1 MQPIACPVA
10 SWTERTTCRGAKRA
24 SCQQATDDSSKRQK
38 TNRTTDSTEKPMDGE
53 SITKNTMKRLQ
64 TTLQC
69 MSAAQRLDAAMS
81 LPLHGRKALLKYME
95 SQTIDNGAVNA
106 KRGHKAGKRS
116 ACGATGGKQRLTPIK
131 STYGRSFFA
140 QADVGLLRLYTRGN
154 RDSGEAEKQ
163 QVVLSKIRAALD
175 LAWCQDREKEPVE
188 IVKVVDNMLSR
199 AGTSQKKLQ
208 LRACVQMR
216 AVAYVS
222 RRHVITSR
230 VTSLLQALRAR
241 TSLLAAR
248 EQSWAHLR
256 QQWLRLLMMRRKRG
270 NRHSCKQDAER
281 YLDQAHAEHLQQVF
295 DDSAKKLSST
305 MTTQQ
310 QQTEPRSSSIK
321 QSRLSSSLLAHHTRA
336 FSSVSTWAE
345 RMQLMLQRP
354 LSEVELTRG
363 I

>member
-38 TNRTTDSTEKPMDGE
+38 TNRTTDSTEKPMDVE

-116 ACGATGGKQRLTPIK
+116 ACGATGGKQ
-131 STYGRSFFA
+131 
-140 QADVGLLRLYTRGN
+140 RLYTRGN

-270 NRHSCKQDAER
+270 NRQTCKQDAER

-363 I
+363 IRVNCKGL